1 MTAAAS
7 PKKRSAVRPDDPSP
21 RPLRI
26 SLPAELGERLAVQAA
41 KQHLEPAAAARVF
54 LEEHVRAL
62 EDQEQLSQAEE
73 WQRAQAW
80 ATWDKIQGGD
90 RRDVPMEQFRE
101 HTARALAELSAR
113 APRR

>member
-1 MTAAAS
+1 LPHARTPYHA
-7 PKKRSAVRPDDPSP
+7 PRAV
-21 RPLRI
+21 
-26 SLPAELGERLAVQAA
+26 
-41 KQHLEPAAAARVF
+41 ARD
-54 LEEHVRAL
+54 R
-62 EDQEQLSQAEE
+62 

-101 HTARALAELSAR
+101 HTARALAELPAR